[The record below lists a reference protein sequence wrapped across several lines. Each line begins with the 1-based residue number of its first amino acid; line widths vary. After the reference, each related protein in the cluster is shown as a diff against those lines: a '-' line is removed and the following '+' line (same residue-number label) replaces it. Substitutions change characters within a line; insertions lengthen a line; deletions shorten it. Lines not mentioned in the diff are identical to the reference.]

1 MKVVLFGLYSTS
13 KSQLPPQKEI
23 WLAEK
28 AEIWNRDDC
37 LQHPVHVR
45 VLLRFYVTIVLDF
58 GQNTSFIFKK
68 SQKILFMSQFGV
80 KIWNFSFKKAKA
92 SDLKNIKNTNF
103 SHNFGNSGPI

>member
-13 KSQLPPQKEI
+13 KSQLSPQKEI

-45 VLLRFYVTIVLDF
+45 VLLRFYVTIFSDF
-58 GQNTSFIFKK
+58 GQKTSFFLKKVKNFFQKESKFEFEAKK
-68 SQKILFMSQFGV
+68 S
-80 KIWNFSFKKAKA
+80 
-92 SDLKNIKNTNF
+92 
-103 SHNFGNSGPI
+103 